1 MWKEFKEFAM
11 GGNVLDL
18 AVGLVIGA
26 AFGKLPTSFVDNLI
40 MPFVS
45 LLGGSDFKT
54 WAYPL
59 KEAVTKEKIVDDK
72 VVTEVVTP
80 AITWK
85 YGQFLDDVIMFL
97 ITAFAIFLV
106 VKQINKWRNKE
117 IGAAVS

>member
-45 LLGGSDFKT
+45 LVGGSNFKT
-54 WAYPL
+54 WAVTL
-59 KEAVTKEKIVDDK
+59 KEGTKADGSD
-72 VVTEVVTP
+72 
-80 AITWK
+80 AILWK
-85 YGQFLDDVIMFL
+85 YGQFIDDVIMFL

-117 IGAAVS
+117 TGAAVQ